1 MEIPVINSGQFL
13 KNCSRTIILCL
24 FFFCTTTTTIAQKK
38 IDIDAQ
44 DQSINAVLKSISEQY
59 SVSFF
64 YSNEL
69 KDLKRKVTLHLRQV
83 TIEKGMYELLKGT
96 NLVFKLINQQVLIK
110 KKTEV
115 DLSDKEWKIPEEKEV
130 KLRIVNAP
138 KVNTIRVSGYVRD
151 SITQEEI
158 IGATVTSMENHQN
171 VVTNSY
177 GYYSFMVNKGKQQL
191 KFSVNGYDSKI
202 QNLVFLND
210 TIIDIH
216 LLQTATSL
224 AVVIITS
231 SETGKLINDIASKK
245 ELNFEKSMSKG
256 SISNDDVIDNLKL
269 QPGIQAKNEGSTG
282 YSVRGGGL
290 DQNLILID
298 GAPVY
303 NESHFLS
310 LLSIFNTNSIKKAT
324 LYKSGL
330 PAEFGSR
337 LSSVLDIQMKD
348 GNKEKFNYYGSINP
362 FFMDYSMEGPL
373 QKEKSSFFVSGRNSL
388 FDIVFKPVLNNHLD
402 VDKVSF
408 YDFNAKLNYTI
419 DDKNKVFIS
428 GYFGRD
434 LFRASFSDYQMN
446 ESWGNF
452 TSSAKWNH
460 VITPKLFSNAHLI
473 FSNYVYNNVENYD
486 DVNYFIHSKI
496 NSATVKYG
504 ITYYASNSQ
513 KIVFG
518 LQSQIQ
524 KYEPGDQFVES
535 TVSQDSISQVTM
547 RFNNTLESALYLQD
561 EIKMNE
567 KVTFTAGL
575 RYSLFNH
582 FGKGSNYIYALNNS
596 IDTVSK
602 TGFYNF
608 YSGIEPRLKMNYKLS
623 STSLI
628 TVSYDRTYQYISLAS
643 NSISRSPTDIWVPST
658 NNLKPQNM
666 NLYTISYNYMLD
678 SSKYLLN
685 TSVYYKQINNVVDFI
700 DNAYLKLNQLIESQM
715 RQGKA
720 SSYGLELSFSKI
732 SGKINYSI
740 NYQLSKAIYSIADIN
755 NGKPYY
761 APYHKLHSANLNVNY
776 KISDKLG
783 FQSTVVLTS
792 GARTTFPIAIYYIQ
806 GTAFTLYN
814 ERNAD
819 VLPVYFR
826 LDVSLTYHLKDKKWG
841 KHDLLFAVYNV
852 LNRKNPYSI
861 SFEQNT
867 TKAYYNYLLPI
878 IPSLTYK
885 IHLK

>member
-1 MEIPVINSGQFL
+1 MEIHVTNVGQFL
-13 KNCSRTIILCL
+13 RNSPRTIVL
-24 FFFCTTTTTIAQKK
+24 FIFFCTTTTTIAQKK
-38 IDIDAQ
+38 VDIDAQ
-44 DQSINAVLKSISEQY
+44 DQSIGSVLKSLSEEY
-59 SVSFF
+59 SISFF
-64 YSNEL
+64 YSNDL
-69 KDLKRKVTLHLRQV
+69 KDLKRKVTIHLHQV

-96 NLVFKLINQQVLIK
+96 NLVFKFVNQQILIK

-115 DLSDKEWKIPEEKEV
+115 DLSDKEWKVPEEKKI
-130 KLRIVNAP
+130 KLRSPPVQKAKIV
-138 KVNTIRVSGYVRD
+138 RVSGYVRNT
-151 SITQEEI
+151 ITQEEI
-158 IGATVTSMENHQN
+158 IGATITSIHNQHS

-177 GYYSFMVNKGKQQL
+177 GYYSLMVNEGKQQL
-191 KFSVNGYDSKI
+191 KFSITGYDSEI
-202 QNLVFLND
+202 VEFVFSND
-210 TIIDIH
+210 TIIDKY
-216 LLQTATSL
+216 LTETATFLQT
-224 AVVIITS
+224 VIISS
-231 SETGKLINDIASKK
+231 SETGSLINDIASKK
-245 ELNFEKSMSKG
+245 ELNFEKTMSKG
-256 SISNDDVIDNLKL
+256 SIANDDIIDNIKL
-269 QPGIQAKNEGSTG
+269 QAGIQAKNEGSTG

-298 GAPVY
+298 GAPVF

-337 LSSVLDIQMKD
+337 LSSILDIQMKD
-348 GNKEKFNYYGSINP
+348 GNKENFNYYGAINP

-373 QKEKSSFFVSGRNSL
+373 QKERSSFFVSGRNSL
-388 FDIVFKPVLNNHLD
+388 FDFIIKPVLNKDLD
-402 VDKVSF
+402 VEKVSF
-408 YDFNAKLNYTI
+408 YDFNMKLNYAVN
-419 DDKNKVFIS
+419 DRNKVFIS

-446 ESWGNF
+446 ESWGNL

-504 ITYYASNSQ
+504 ITYYATNSQ

-524 KYEPGDQFVES
+524 KYEPGDQFIES

-575 RYSLFNH
+575 RYSFFNH
-582 FGKGSNYIYALNNS
+582 FGKGTNYIFVLNNS
-596 IDTVSK
+596 IDTINK

-608 YSGIEPRLKMNYKLS
+608 YAGLEPRLKVNYKLS

-628 TVSYDRTYQYISLAS
+628 TISYDRTYQYISLAS

-740 NYQLSKAIYSIADIN
+740 NYQLSKATYSIADIN

-776 KISDKLG
+776 KFSDRLG

-792 GARTTFPIAIYYIQ
+792 GARTTFPVAIYYIQ

-819 VLPVYFR
+819 ALPVYFR

-841 KHDLLFAVYNV
+841 KHDLLFAVYNA